1 MGYKSL
7 LKLAINASI
16 VAGNEILKIYDT
28 NFYVETKSD
37 DTPVTAADKAAS
49 DSIIKNLAI
58 TNIPVLS
65 EEDEQFAY
73 SERKNWERIWIVDP
87 LDGTKEFVKRNGEF
101 TVNIALIEN
110 QQPVI
115 GVIYCPVFKDLYFAG
130 KDMGSYKVDKHDV
143 LQVLNS
149 SHSNFVDEL
158 MAKAK
163 KLPLQVLPK
172 NYTVIAS
179 RSHLSKELYAHI
191 ERHKLEGKMVDT
203 INVGSS
209 IKMCWVAEGKAHEY
223 PRFGTTMEWDT
234 AAGQC
239 ILEQAGGALID
250 LETKLPMLYNREHLK
265 NQNFIALA
273 PKISL

>member
-1 MGYKSL
+1 MNYQSL
-7 LKLAINASI
+7 LKLAISAS
-16 VAGNEILKIYDT
+16 VTAGNEILKVYNT

-49 DSIIKNLAI
+49 DSIIKNLAS

-65 EEDEQFAY
+65 EEDEQFPY
-73 SERKNWERIWIVDP
+73 SERKNWKHIWIVDP

-101 TVNIALIEN
+101 TVNIALIED

-115 GVIYCPVFKDLYFAG
+115 GVIYCPVFKDLYYACKG
-130 KDMGSYKVDKHDV
+130 LGSFKVDKHDV
-143 LQVLNS
+143 LAILNS
-149 SHSNFVDEL
+149 SHNIIEAL
-158 MAKAK
+158 IKKAK
-163 KLPLQVLPK
+163 KMPLQSLPK
-172 NYTVIAS
+172 NYTIIAS

-191 ERHKLEGKMVDT
+191 DKHKLEGKIIDT

-209 IKMCWVAEGKAHEY
+209 VKMCWVAEGKAHEY

-239 ILEQAGGALID
+239 ILEQAGGQLID
-250 LETKLPMLYNREHLK
+250 LETNLPMIYNREHLK

-273 PKISL
+273 SPLSG